1 MISEDVGDDGGDD
14 GDDGGDDGGDGGDD
28 GDDDGG
34 DGDGVI
40 PLLDM
45 VECPTIPTLKRL
57 SGSVWLRLTFT

>member
-1 MISEDVGDDGGDD
+1 MMLVIVTDNDYFDDRGG
-14 GDDGGDDGGDGGDD
+14 G
-28 GDDDGG
+28 DDGG
-34 DGDGVI
+34 DGDGVS